1 MRRPSLAQAADKTL
15 AVLVLGVS
23 CVLAAQQSERPAEL
37 FKRVAPIL
45 EQKCVMCHGGS
56 VQRSG
61 LDLRSEQTI
70 LRGGAR
76 GPAVVPG
83 NLEQSLLYRLVTH
96 KEEPGMPMGMAR
108 LPDSDT
114 AEIARW
120 IESLPRDLEIAAEA
134 TVPVRQP
141 GSPITDADRQFWS
154 FQRPV
159 RPAVPA
165 VKNRSSVRNEI
176 DAFILLR
183 LEANGLSFAPPAE
196 PQALLRRIYLDL
208 IGLPPSPEELDKFL
222 ADPSDTAYEKI
233 IDRLLDSPRY
243 GERWGRHW
251 LDLARYADSGGY
263 EFDYDRVHAWR
274 YRDYVIRSFN
284 EDKPYDRFI
293 REQLAGDQ
301 LNPADPAALI
311 PTGFCR
317 NGPSVDNATN
327 EQTRADELD
336 DMVTTTSAVFLGLT
350 VGCARCHDHKYDP
363 IPQKDYY
370 RMQAIFFPFEKTD
383 RLLVSASEAAALK
396 ARNKELDE
404 QIKPFS
410 EKIAGIEKPIRERL
424 LADKVEFHVRLAES
438 SGAVNETD
446 LEQFRQAT
454 AARFAKDVKLQDE
467 EIEALLSPE
476 EKKARKE
483 LQDQIKKINQTRPP
497 PLPAAMGI
505 TDKADPGQAFLLRRG
520 DITQKDEAVG
530 PGFPAVLAGEADISL
545 SDRRK
550 QLADWI
556 ASSVNPLTARVAVN
570 RIWQYHFG
578 KGIVRTPSDF
588 GATGDRPSHPELLDW
603 LAVEF
608 ATRGW
613 SWKAM
618 HRLILT
624 SNTYRQSSRF
634 DPKAASRDPENRLF
648 WRMNP
653 RRLEA
658 EILRDS
664 ILSVSGKLNLEMGG
678 PGIYPRIDSSVIATG
693 SRPRWPLDV
702 TEGPKEW
709 RRSVY
714 IFVKR
719 SVLLPLIEVFDCP
732 ATTVSSP
739 SRSVSTVAPQAL
751 ALLNNQSTLEQADHF
766 ARRVEL
772 EAGAD
777 RRVQITRAFK
787 YALSREP
794 SPMEVDWALKFLKD
808 QDDRYTLRRHEHP
821 EAAALRDFCHA
832 MLNLNEFLYVD

>member
-1 MRRPSLAQAADKTL
+1 MRSPSLEQGARRML
-15 AVLVLGVS
+15 AILILGVTWA
-23 CVLAAQQSERPAEL
+23 LAQQSERPAER

-83 NLEQSLLYRLVTH
+83 NLDQSLLYRLVTH
-96 KEEPGMPMGMAR
+96 QEEPGMPMGMAR

-120 IESLPRDLEIAAEA
+120 IESLPRDLAAASEA
-134 TVPVRQP
+134 TMPVRQP
-141 GSPITDADRQFWS
+141 GSPITDTDRQFWS
-154 FQRPV
+154 FQSPV

-183 LEANGLSFAPPAE
+183 LEANGLAFAPPAA
-196 PQALLRRIYLDL
+196 PQVLLRRVYLDL
-208 IGLPPSPEELDKFL
+208 IGLPPSPEELDEFL
-222 ADPSDTAYEKI
+222 ADPSDAAYEKI
-233 IDRLLDSPRY
+233 IDRLLASPRY

-263 EFDYDRVHAWR
+263 EFDYDRPHAWR

-311 PTGFCR
+311 ATGFCR
-317 NGPSVDNATN
+317 NGPTVDNATN

-336 DMVTTTSAVFLGLT
+336 DMVTTTSSVFLGLT

-383 RLLVSASEAAALK
+383 RLLVSASEAAAFK

-404 QIKPFS
+404 LIKPFR
-410 EKIAGIEKPIRERL
+410 EKIAGIEEPHRERL
-424 LADKVEFHVRLAES
+424 LAEKVKFHVRLAES
-438 SGAVNETD
+438 SGALNEID
-446 LEQFRQAT
+446 REQFRQAT

-476 EKKARKE
+476 ESKARKG
-483 LQDQIKKINQTRPP
+483 LQEEIKKINQTRSQ

-505 TDKADPGQAFLLRRG
+505 TDKAMPEQAFLLRRG

-530 PGFPAVLAGEADISL
+530 PGLPAVLAGEADISVT
-545 SDRRK
+545 DRRK
-550 QLADWI
+550 QLAEWI
-556 ASSVNPLTARVAVN
+556 ASPVNPLTARVAAN

-578 KGIVRTPSDF
+578 QGIVRTPSDF

-603 LAVEF
+603 LAAEF
-608 ATRGW
+608 VSRGW

-624 SNTYRQSSRF
+624 SGTYRQSSRF
-634 DPKAASRDPENRLF
+634 DTRAASRDHENRLL

-653 RRLEA
+653 RRVEA
-658 EILRDS
+658 EVLRDS
-664 ILSVSGKLNLEMGG
+664 ILAVSGKLNLEMGG
-678 PGIYPRIDSSVIATG
+678 PGIYPRIDSSVISTG

-714 IFVKR
+714 IFIKR

-739 SRSVSTVAPQAL
+739 TRSVSTVAPQAL
-751 ALLNNQSTLEQADHF
+751 AMLNNESTLEQASHF
-766 ARRVEL
+766 ARRIEL
-772 EAGAD
+772 EAGAE
-777 RRVQITRAFK
+777 RRAQIARAFK
-787 YALSREP
+787 YALSRGA
-794 SPMEVDWALKFLKD
+794 SPTEVNWALKFLKD
-808 QDDRYTLRRHEHP
+808 QSGGYTQRRHEHP